1 MGWVG
6 QNHIIMDESIID
18 KLGLSELQVWQIVMD
33 WYTLGMYPDILQ
45 DENGLDLEEI
55 CEDKIYRI
63 VQKQKK

>member
-1 MGWVG
+1 VGWVG

>member
-1 MGWVG
+1 
-6 QNHIIMDESIID
+6 MDESIID